1 MSTCQRGFGLIELMI
16 ILSILVVLITIA
28 VSAISSSNQDDE
40 QSEVY
45 ILEGNMIE
53 GKEKPL

>member
-1 MSTCQRGFGLIELMI
+1 MKTRQRGFSLIELII
-16 ILSILVVLITIA
+16 ILSILAILITIA
-28 VSAISSSNQDDE
+28 VSAISSNQDKE
-40 QSEVY
+40 QPEVY

>member
-1 MSTCQRGFGLIELMI
+1 MKTRQQGFSLVELMI
-16 ILSILVVLITIA
+16 ILSILAVLITIA
-28 VSAISSSNQDDE
+28 VSAISSNQDEE
-40 QSEVY
+40 QPEVY

>member
-1 MSTCQRGFGLIELMI
+1 MKTRQRGFSLIELMI
-16 ILSILVVLITIA
+16 ILSILAVLITIA
-28 VSAISSSNQDDE
+28 VSAISSNQDEE
-40 QSEVY
+40 QPEVY